1 MTEITNTAFD
11 ISIFFG
17 GLMSKTVTWEA
28 IHTASGLASAIARLQ
43 ILLDANTRLT
53 GVLVDT
59 APKVMD
65 NTLRMIANSD
75 VQPAVGFLM

>member
-1 MTEITNTAFD
+1 
-11 ISIFFG
+11 
-17 GLMSKTVTWEA
+17 MSKTVTWEA